1 MSGVGLVAVAFC
13 GGYTVRFGP
22 KDPFA
27 ICSAPPD
34 GATHIYFRLA
44 FGPSPRAAVAIR
56 HKEVD
61 QHIVTNITQP
71 STKRVF
77 VQAPPAND
85 RPTAPNESDD

>member
-1 MSGVGLVAVAFC
+1 MTDTERSSPTIKHVASGLLMREMQE
-13 GGYTVRFGP
+13 TI
-22 KDPFA
+22 D
-27 ICSAPPD
+27 
-34 GATHIYFRLA
+34 RL
-44 FGPSPRAAVAIR
+44 

-85 RPTAPNESDD
+85 RPTAPNEADD